1 VTKASD
7 LTRGA
12 LALLLGVLVAAPGIC
27 QTTTIQ
33 GFVLDPNW
41 YAPHPRASG
50 VYGTGMYEYGVAG
63 NIVGSSLPGL
73 FTSTENYPDNY
84 WWGIFGFFRKPG
96 QAAGTYTIATWD
108 TWWRSTFLFNQSL
121 SGAAAPLFLRLNA
134 TMWSYAP
141 TWTTG
146 HNEFGQTFAA
156 TGSSVVMVVLRNAA
170 ASINGCTIS
179 IHRGGPAGP
188 QVGPARTFN
197 MGGGLGDTR
206 IIWNGGEVPTI
217 PGEIYYVKIKAPAGQ
232 FPVLCNNEPVPDFSD
247 PAPEGAA
254 YHDGALWAPDRDLGL
269 TICSDDD
276 GLLTNMFLRSGG
288 TSITGAASVG
298 QTFTARGTSL
308 ISFCAWIPDSS
319 ANYRAT
325 LYDSVGGTPIGTP
338 KVSRLM
344 RWGDPEVMW
353 TWGPGECPLTPG
365 KTYYLEIT
373 REGGGT
379 VGTVYTNP
387 HNAYGGGQAHANRSP
402 VAGMDLAGTI
412 MEEESPGSATMP
424 RVQITGG
431 PTVSRADRAANAI
444 TIRWT
449 TNLPS
454 SSKVELAPWIGPYT
468 GQVTESSQVTTHV
481 VTVRGLAPN
490 TMYHMRVS
498 SAAPGARPA
507 VSRDF
512 VACTLEGPKPNLLAN
527 PSFEEGSGPSPRKPV
542 PGWNY
547 TGMDIGA
554 SDGSWFWGLPPYH
567 GSWFLQGAI
576 NGGDPDA
583 RVWQRVTGV
592 TPGKRY
598 NFTCAVT
605 SWMREND
612 TWKYDVW
619 HNSGR
624 LDQIRIGIDSYGG
637 TNPDSPNVQWTPNMY
652 SHLRYTTIGTSAVAA
667 SSAITV
673 FVQMRGRGGQ
683 WHLYGLDDCILTEDA
698 PPDTTPPTTPVVTD
712 EGAYTLSTSSLTF
725 SWTSGDPESGIAG
738 YRYAIGTS
746 PGAADV
752 VPWTA
757 AGLATQVTRTGLN
770 LSCDQAYYAS
780 VIATNG
786 AGLDSAPGTS
796 DGIRPARQAL
806 TIAQAKSYPDGT
818 AVHLADKAVTARIGA
833 AFWIEEEDRSSGIR
847 VQSSTDVDSGN
858 RVTLTGL
865 LATSGGER
873 RLQAVEI
880 ASVTA
885 GTPLDPLVMGNR
897 ALGGT
902 GLNAYTPGVA
912 GAIGPNNV
920 GLLVTVYGRV
930 TGIADDHFFIDD
942 GAGLRESGSQTPGVR
957 VQAAPEGLRSGETVA
972 VTGISSIQS
981 AGSDYRRLL
990 LPVTGGIRRL
1000 AGDADPPDRAT
1011 AAPPE
1016 DAGRGEGL

>member
-1 VTKASD
+1 MKAAH

-12 LALLLGVLVAAPGIC
+12 LALLLGAMVAAPVC
-27 QTTTIQ
+27 SQTTTIQ

-63 NIVGSSLPGL
+63 NLVGSTLPGL
-73 FTSTENYPDNY
+73 FTNTENSSDNY

-96 QAAGTYTIATWD
+96 QYAGTYTIATWD
-108 TWWRSTFLFNQSL
+108 TWWRSTFLFGQSL
-121 SGAAAPLFLRLNA
+121 SGNPPPLFLRLNA
-134 TMWSYAP
+134 TVWSYAP

-146 HNEFGQTFAA
+146 HNEFGQTFVA

-170 ASINGCTIS
+170 PAVNGCTIS
-179 IHRGGPAGP
+179 IHREGPAGP

-217 PGEIYYVKIKAPAGQ
+217 PGETYYVKIKAPPGQ
-232 FPVLCNNEPVPDFSD
+232 YPVLCNNEPIPDMSD
-247 PAPEGAA
+247 AAPGGAA

-276 GLLTNMFLRSGG
+276 GVLTNMFLRSGG
-288 TSITGAASVG
+288 TSVSGAASVG

-308 ISFCAWIPDSS
+308 ISFCAWIPDASS
-319 ANYRAT
+319 NYRAA
-325 LYDSVGGTPIGTP
+325 LYDGVGGNLIGTP

-365 KTYYLEIT
+365 NTYYLEIT

-387 HNAYGGGQAHANRSP
+387 YNVYGGGQAYLNRAP
-402 VAGMDLAGTI
+402 LPGADLAGTI
-412 MEEESPGSATMP
+412 MEEESPGSAAMP
-424 RVQITGG
+424 RVQITSG
-431 PTVSRADRAANAI
+431 PTVTRADRAADAI
-444 TIRWT
+444 TVRWT
-449 TNLPS
+449 TNVPS
-454 SSKVELAPWIGPYT
+454 DSKVEFGAWNALYT
-468 GQVTESSQVTTHV
+468 GQKTDGAPVTSHV
-481 VTVRGLAPN
+481 VTVTGLAPN

-498 SAAPGARPA
+498 SSAPGHRPA

-512 VACTLEGPKPNLLAN
+512 VACTVNGPTPNLLAN
-527 PSFEEGSGPSPRKPV
+527 PSFEQGSGPSPRKPV
-542 PGWNY
+542 PGWSY
-547 TGMDIGA
+547 SGMDLGA

-567 GSWFLQGAI
+567 GNWLLQGAI

-583 RVWQRVTGV
+583 RVWQRVSGV

-619 HNSGR
+619 HNAGR
-624 LDQIRIGIDSYGG
+624 LDQIRIGIDPYGG
-637 TNPDSPNVQWTPNMY
+637 TSADSPNVRWTPTMY

-667 SSAITV
+667 SNAITV
-673 FVQMRGRGGQ
+673 FIQMRGKGGQ
-683 WHLYGLDDCILTEDA
+683 WHLYGIDDCILTEEA
-698 PPDTTPPTTPVVTD
+698 PPDLTPPTTPVVTD
-712 EGAYTLSTSSLTF
+712 DGAYTLNTDRLSF
-725 SWTSGDPESGIAG
+725 SWSSSDPESGIAG

-752 VPWTA
+752 VGWTD
-757 AGLATQVTRTGLN
+757 AGLSTSVTRTGLS
-770 LSCDQAYYAS
+770 LSYGQVYYAS

-786 AGLDSAPGTS
+786 QGLDSAVETS

-806 TIAQAKSYPDGT
+806 TIAQAKSYPDGN
-818 AVHLADKAVTARIGA
+818 AVRLADKVVSARIGP
-833 AFWIEEEDRSSGIR
+833 AFWMQEPDRSSGIR
-847 VQSSTDVDSGN
+847 VENTTQLNSGD

-873 RLQAVEI
+873 RLEAAEI
-880 ASVTA
+880 ASVAA
-885 GTPLDPLVMGNR
+885 GPPPEPLVMGNR
-897 ALGGT
+897 ALAGT
-902 GLNAYTPGVA
+902 DLNPYTPGVP
-912 GAIGPNNV
+912 GAIGPHNV
-920 GLLVTVYGRV
+920 GLLVTVYGRITA
-930 TGIADDHFFIDD
+930 TGTDFFLLDD
-942 GAGLRESGSQTPGVR
+942 GAGLQESGSPAPGIR
-957 VQAAPEGLRSGETVA
+957 VQAAPGDFRTGDYVA
-972 VTGISSIQS
+972 VTGISSIRS
-981 AGSDYRRLL
+981 ADGAYRRLI
-990 LPVTGGIRRL
+990 LPVEGGVRRL
-1000 AGDADPPDRAT
+1000 D
-1011 AAPPE
+1011 
-1016 DAGRGEGL
+1016 